1 MAWPGVSLATLD
13 MMIRPGAS
21 HARPTKLCAP
31 AKLAL
36 ERGLGKRRGASPRL
50 HPLLG
55 ILQAQKGTVPRAL
68 ATAGVNQSEL
78 MMRVIE
84 VLTVHRS
91 RWLTSALLLPHPP
104 YLAPADTRS
113 AGPPTGGVRSPNAYQ
128 CGGDNEL
135 RSSGAYR
142 SCRGPGRGP
151 VSPGHTATLRLTATR
166 RRTGGSR

>member
-1 MAWPGVSLATLD
+1 MAGVSLATSD

-36 ERGLGKRRGASPRL
+36 ERGLGKRRGASPPL
-50 HPLLG
+50 HLLLG

-104 YLAPADTRS
+104 YWLRPKPTLRGHRPEASARRTLTSAVETTSYARPARTAAAGGRAAAWS
-113 AGPPTGGVRSPNAYQ
+113 ARVTPP
-128 CGGDNEL
+128 
-135 RSSGAYR
+135 
-142 SCRGPGRGP
+142 
-151 VSPGHTATLRLTATR
+151 TLRLTATR
-166 RRTGGSR
+166 RKDRR